1 MAETSALKKEIFFF
15 LLPVQIKK
23 N

>member
-15 LLPVQIKK
+15 FAACS